1 VQALLGELMT
11 TIKMVKCMLRS
22 PGEAPAVRYVP
33 LREFQL
39 WRYYMTH
46 SHEKI
51 VEGQE
56 ISIWVDARSYS
67 EKPPDQARPLESVLR
82 VDLQYWDRSLRT
94 GALAQRYFPLE
105 DYDAIR
111 DVFLGHYPDVPSP
124 DGRRV
129 IRKRI
134 SETRGYYIQPWLP
147 EVPEFEHEV

>member
-1 VQALLGELMT
+1 MAK
-11 TIKMVKCMLRS
+11 IKVVKCMLRS

-46 SHEKI
+46 AHQKI

-67 EKPPDQARPLESVLR
+67 EKPPAQARPLESVLR
-82 VDLQYWDRSLRT
+82 IDLQYWDRSLHT
-94 GALAQRYFPLE
+94 AALVQRFFPE
-105 DYDAIR
+105 EEYGAIR
-111 DVFLGHYPDVPSP
+111 DVFLGHYPDVLFP

-129 IRKRI
+129 ISKRFA
-134 SETRGYYIQPWLP
+134 ETRGYYIQPWLP
-147 EVPEFEHEV
+147 DVPDVDHEV

>member
-1 VQALLGELMT
+1 MT
-11 TIKMVKCMLRS
+11 KIKVVKCMLRS

-46 SHEKI
+46 QHEKI

-56 ISIWVDARSYS
+56 ISIWIDAQSYS
-67 EKPPDQARPLESVLR
+67 EQPPAQARPLESVLR
-82 VDLQYWDRSLRT
+82 IDLQYWDRFLNT
-94 GALAQRYFPLE
+94 AAAVQRYFPLE
-105 DYDAIR
+105 EYDTIR
-111 DVFLGHYPDVPSP
+111 DVFLGHYPDVPSR

-129 IRKRI
+129 MRKRF

-147 EVPEFEHEV
+147 DVPEAEHEV